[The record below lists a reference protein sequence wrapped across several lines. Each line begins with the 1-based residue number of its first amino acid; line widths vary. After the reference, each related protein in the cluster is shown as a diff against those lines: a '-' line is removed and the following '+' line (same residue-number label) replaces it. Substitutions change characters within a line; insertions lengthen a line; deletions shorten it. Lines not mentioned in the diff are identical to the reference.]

1 MPGLRVD
8 PLRRPIP
15 LLPHRGRPGIPRRLH
30 QDPPQDTRLANRRLV
45 RVEMGGIDLAAGLAL
60 QGVRQAIAVRAP
72 DHLPFA
78 APMAPAFMARM
89 DPGSPPWQRQAA
101 GTDVRNFWLGTPLA
115 GRRHF
120 RKALSLAAEGD
131 PRLSAVAI
139 YLHRRLQ
146 PARVRE
152 CPCPDDRNA
161 RQGVRLGGDR

>member
-1 MPGLRVD
+1 MPGLGVD

-45 RVEMGGIDLAAGLAL
+45 RVELGGIDLAAGLAL

-72 DHLPFA
+72 DHPPFA

-120 RKALSLAAEGD
+120 RKALSLAAEAD
-131 PRLSAVAI
+131 PGLGAVAVD
-139 YLHRRLQ
+139 LHRWPDRACVVER
-146 PARVRE
+146 PN
-152 CPCPDDRNA
+152 PDDRNT
-161 RQGVRLGGDR
+161 RQGDRLGGDR